1 MDAGVLASPDFP
13 GHTPRMLLLAMMV
26 ACDSAPAA
34 KPAADDWSCEL
45 ADGAAAPDSVGKVGC
60 FADFTAIAANPFDAS
75 IPGAHSSKT
84 VIDRSDDDHLYFTNT
99 NLFPVH
105 WDFASTHL
113 SGNGLPIVPAQG
125 DFNTSEYY
133 SPDRRFILGAVTYYE
148 EPKVW
153 AYEISPYD
161 TASVEMIAGAYRK
174 IAKNAYF
181 GDQLYF
187 HSTSTAVDV
196 VAADLPADIKQIT
209 TDELFAGIT
218 YQPLNLGTTTG
229 QLKFYRA
236 ADLANG
242 YANYREVVVLDE
254 IPNDISVVAG
264 IISDEF
270 QTPLSHIN
278 VLSQNRGTPN
288 MGLHGAFAK
297 EELRALDGK
306 WVELNVEAFD
316 WAIRE
321 ITVEEADAWWEANK
335 PTPLSITP
343 MDLSV
348 TDMPE
353 AEDLLDLDTYDLRGA
368 LDVAVPAFGGKASNM
383 GGLVH
388 IGDDVRVPDCF
399 AIPVYYYNQHMEE
412 NGLWDEA
419 ATMLANPE
427 FQSDAAKRAE
437 MLTTFQS
444 HILEAPMNAGFM
456 AALTERIT
464 GTYGMAR
471 MRFRSST
478 NAEDLGNFT
487 GAGLYTSESGDFDD
501 PDRPVDVAIKTV
513 WASIWSARAYEE
525 RAYWSI
531 DHTQVGMA
539 LLVEPTFVHEEANGV
554 AISGNIFDTSGVE
567 PAFYINAQDGE
578 DSVVIPEDGVTTD
591 QILYYFDMP
600 GQPVVYLAHS
610 NQVEAGTNVLATGE
624 IHALGVA
631 LDAIQTYFQPAYGMS
646 GGFYAMDTEWK
657 VERDAD
663 RYQVILKQA
672 RPYPGWNAAN
682 D

>member
-1 MDAGVLASPDFP
+1 M
-13 GHTPRMLLLAMMV
+13 MLLLAMV
-26 ACDSAPAA
+26 FAACAPPPAAEARAESWSCVLASDAEAPASL
-34 KPAADDWSCEL
+34 DT
-45 ADGAAAPDSVGKVGC
+45 VGC

-84 VIDRSDDDHLYFTNT
+84 VIDRVDGDHLYFTNT
-99 NLFPVH
+99 NLFPIH
-105 WDFASTHL
+105 WEFAAAHL
-113 SGNGLPIVPAQG
+113 SGGGLPVVPAQA

-133 SPDRRFILGAVTYYE
+133 SPDRRFLLGAVTWYE
-148 EPKVW
+148 EPRVW

-161 TASVEMIAGAYRK
+161 TAGAEMITQAYRA
-174 IAKNAYF
+174 IVKNAYF
-181 GDQLYF
+181 GDHLYF

-196 VAADLPADIKQIT
+196 VAADLPQDVKQIT
-209 TDELFAGIT
+209 TDELYAGIT

-229 QLKFYRA
+229 QLKFWRA
-236 ADLANG
+236 ADLVTG
-242 YANYREVVVLDE
+242 YANYREVAVLDA

-288 MGLHGAFAK
+288 MGLHGAFAN
-297 EELRALDGK
+297 EELRALEGK
-306 WVELNVEAFD
+306 WVELEVGAFD
-316 WAIRE
+316 WEIRE

-335 PTPLSITP
+335 PVPLAISP

-383 GGLVH
+383 GGMVH
-388 IGDDVRVPDCF
+388 IGADVPVPDCF

-412 NGLWDEA
+412 HGLWEEA
-419 ATMLANPE
+419 AEMLADAA
-427 FQSDAAKRAE
+427 FQSDPAARSD
-437 MLTTFQS
+437 MLTTFQT
-444 HILEAPMNAGFM
+444 HLLEAPMNAEFT
-456 AALTERIT
+456 AALTTRVLE
-464 GTYGMAR
+464 TYGTVR

-487 GAGLYTSESGDFDD
+487 GAGLYTSESGDLDD
-501 PDRPVDVAIKTV
+501 PDRPIDVAIKAV

-531 DHTQVGMA
+531 DHMQVGMA
-539 LLVEPTFVHEEANGV
+539 LLVEPTFVDEEANGV

-578 DSVVIPEDGVTTD
+578 DSVVIPEAGVTTD

-610 NQVEAGTNVLATGE
+610 NQVDAGETVLREGE
-624 IHALGVA
+624 IHSLGVA
-631 LDAIQTYFQPAYGMS
+631 LAAIQAYFRPAYGTS

-657 VERDAD
+657 FERDAD
-663 RYQVILKQA
+663 RSKLYMKQA